1 MDMPEEVV
9 SQPNSWPWF
18 VALGNLSIMK
28 EFFLLLLAMLVSG
41 LVVSACSKSHDSPG
55 ANSTSAAAAN
65 LPIPLAK
72 LPSLTIPEGD
82 VAAGA
87 AVFTANCANCHGA
100 GGVDGPGPDLAG
112 TGLEAGQVAYM
123 VKDPQ
128 GVDKGSGMPELPL
141 TDKQVADVAAYVA
154 SLK

>member
-1 MDMPEEVV
+1 V
-9 SQPNSWPWF
+9 NKFYF
-18 VALGNLSIMK
+18 VMLA
-28 EFFLLLLAMLVSG
+28 LLLFGVAVF
-41 LVVSACSKSHDSPG
+41 ACSKSQNSPRTG
-55 ANSTSAAAAN
+55 STSAAAAN

-72 LPSLTIPEGD
+72 LPSIPVAVGD

-87 AVFTANCANCHGA
+87 TVFAANCANCHGA

-112 TGLEAGQVAYM
+112 ASLEAGQVAYM
-123 VKDPQ
+123 VTNPQ
-128 GVDKGSGMPELPL
+128 GVDKGSGMPELSL